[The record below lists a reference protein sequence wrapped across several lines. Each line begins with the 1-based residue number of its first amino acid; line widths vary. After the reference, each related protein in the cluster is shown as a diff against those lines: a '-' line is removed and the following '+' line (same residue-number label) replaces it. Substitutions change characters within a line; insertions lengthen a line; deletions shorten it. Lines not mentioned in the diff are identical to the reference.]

1 MPRAKERRSVKQS
14 CELKGICLKRP
25 HVCEIVLKVR
35 GFRYQFRYFK
45 GRQRK
50 KTSQRLIVAFAWDE
64 EDIGH
69 LWGADVSWNG

>member
-35 GFRYQFRYFK
+35 GFRYQFVISK
-45 GRQRK
+45 GDSGRK
-50 KTSQRLIVAFAWDE
+50 RHDA
-64 EDIGH
+64 
-69 LWGADVSWNG
+69 